1 MDEYSQLGTTGLVS
15 PLTKSLFGVQKKKRI
30 SERDRRESNQRKEK
44 DETEQKEEQD
54 RIMLSHERDR
64 SGDVRRS
71 DDEDTVEDG
80 TARSKHR
87 GRKKVDLVI

>member
-1 MDEYSQLGTTGLVS
+1 MDESSQLGKTGLVS

-44 DETEQKEEQD
+44 DGTEQKEEQD

-87 GRKKVDLVI
+87 VRKKVDLVI